1 MNIDAGLLTN
11 IALGLLAMS
20 GAWIGAYVAIRS
32 DLARLHE
39 RTAAG
44 VDSAHKAHARIDD
57 LIKGHGLE
65 RRRYDAP

>member
-1 MNIDAGLLTN
+1 VNIDAGIVAN

-39 RTAAG
+39 R
-44 VDSAHKAHARIDD
+44 VSANAEAVNKAHARIDD
-57 LIKGHGLE
+57 LVSMSGGFD
-65 RRRYDAP
+65 RRAK